1 MGRVVYWTIIRT
13 AVTIPSLW
21 ILMNNVHFQYWWF
34 VIFLTVYLVILHP
47 AIMQYKKFEKDN
59 KDIIESTLCSS
70 CKNFDKSAVLCIKYD
85 QHPTLEN
92 LPCEGT
98 DWEPVSKL
106 DYEEEK
112 QN

>member
-1 MGRVVYWTIIRT
+1 MGRIVYWTIIR
-13 AVTIPSLW
+13 AAITIPVIW
-21 ILMNNVHFQYWWF
+21 ILMSYIYFQFWW
-34 VIFLTVYLVILHP
+34 VVLFLTFYLVILHP
-47 AIMQYKKFEKDN
+47 AIMQYKKFEEDN
-59 KDIIESTLCSS
+59 REIIESTLCSS
-70 CKNFDKSAVLCIKYD
+70 CKSFDKSAVLCIKYD

-98 DWEPVSKL
+98 DWEPVSKY